1 MCYFSYN
8 YQAFLGVLED
18 IFGCYPFSALYILP
32 GDAFFRLFDFSLL
45 EKDSTSV
52 K

>member
-1 MCYFSYN
+1 MCYFSNN
-8 YQAFLGVLED
+8 YQTFLVVLED
-18 IFGCYPFSALYILP
+18 IFGRYPFSALSILP
-32 GDAFFRLFDFSLL
+32 GDAFFRLFDFSVL

>member
-1 MCYFSYN
+1 MCYFSNN

-18 IFGCYPFSALYILP
+18 IFGCYPFSALFILL
-32 GDAFFRLFDFSLL
+32 GNAFFRLFDFSVLK
-45 EKDSTSV
+45 KDFTSV